1 MKWMG
6 FGATTC
12 ALLLTISCSG
22 DANDENRGATLRP
35 GGEADS
41 VGTSGQAGTHGATAD
56 ARHFAEKAAV
66 AGNTEVKLGQ
76 VAAEH
81 TQNPQVKDFAQMMV
95 RDHSK
100 AGSDLKQAV
109 SRFDVSLPAALDEE
123 HQRLYDRLSKLHGA
137 EFDREYM
144 KAMVDGHM
152 KVKSLLESRVHVQAP
167 ADRPRGTTGG
177 GAGDTQ
183 LDMAVDQWASK
194 ALPRVEQHL
203 EKAKQV
209 LASVEGRSSDKAGN
223 TRH

>member
-6 FGATTC
+6 FGATGC
-12 ALLLTISCSG
+12 ALLLTIACSR
-22 DANDENRGATLRP
+22 DANEENRGATLRP
-35 GGEADS
+35 AGEADS
-41 VGTSGQAGTHGATAD
+41 VGTSGQADQTHGATAD

-81 TQNPQVKDFAQMMV
+81 TQSPQVKDFAQMMV

-100 AGSDLKQAV
+100 AGSELKQAV

-152 KVKSLLESRVHVQAP
+152 KVKSLLESRVHGQAP
-167 ADRPRGTTGG
+167 ADRPRGTTG

-209 LASVEGRSSDKAGN
+209 LASIK
-223 TRH
+223 